1 MSRRCVGFGCNGRC
15 APGCG
20 FFLRRLLTN
29 SVVLFCP
36 WLGGMLELSGV
47 LGGRS
52 SFARNPAI
60 SARRASIASACAK
73 ATPIN
78 SSRSS
83 ESNVV
88 ARFILTVNQRM
99 IPESIPPTDIDE
111 RGEQLPRQGRRK
123 LRVDKERNHAT
134 CKTG

>member
-1 MSRRCVGFGCNGRC
+1 
-15 APGCG
+15 
-20 FFLRRLLTN
+20 
-29 SVVLFCP
+29 
-36 WLGGMLELSGV
+36 
-47 LGGRS
+47 
-52 SFARNPAI
+52 
-60 SARRASIASACAK
+60 CAK

-111 RGEQLPRQGRRK
+111 RGEQLRPKWRRNPLK
-123 LRVDKERNHAT
+123 SL
-134 CKTG
+134 KTAMGIAPDRC